1 MEEFETR
8 PTFWLPNFLGASD
21 FPLMQC
27 SSTASVRC
35 TQAVAASMSWSL
47 GEEETHD
54 YWLQVSL
61 VFLPVTCQQSVPLGR
76 CTCWSSGCVHL
87 HTLFQ
92 STLSVQ
98 SPTPLGL
105 CCSIQLCQR
114 SAVEECVWLKL
125 LEVELVSCRWIS
137 RHKLTDHFQ
146 YCIVLLI
153 IPPHAECLGGT
164 VENME
169 QCPSLHR
176 ACNKWAGLPS
186 FSTQPGLHCGIV
198 CLVLYSRGASNSWGQ
213 W

>member
-1 MEEFETR
+1 M
-8 PTFWLPNFLGASD
+8 
-21 FPLMQC
+21 
-27 SSTASVRC
+27 
-35 TQAVAASMSWSL
+35 
-47 GEEETHD
+47 
-54 YWLQVSL
+54 SL
-61 VFLPVTCQQSVPLGR
+61 VFLPVTCQQSVPLGW

-98 SPTPLGL
+98 SPRPLGL
-105 CCSIQLCQR
+105 CCSIQLCQC

-125 LEVELVSCRWIS
+125 LEVELVSRGWIS

-153 IPPHAECLGGT
+153 IPPHVECLRAT
-164 VENME
+164 VETME

-198 CLVLYSRGASNSWGQ
+198 RLVLYSRGTSTAEVSDNFCSATDQMLATPSSLHLKTWHCRDCSSFEIACFEI
-213 W
+213 WLATI